1 MSISKIANH
10 IQPTGNSFPP
20 VHKWNPDLCK
30 GQEFFIDREGE
41 WFYNNSPIKNY
52 RLTKLF
58 STVLRKDDDSY
69 YLVTPHEK
77 VSLKTAIA
85 PYVIT
90 DFNFNNESLELIT
103 NFEYSF
109 VVNEINTIKLINFED
124 TLIPIVHVRDNIE
137 GFFNRSTY
145 YNLIN
150 FALENNNIIDD
161 TLYISSG
168 NKNYPVGK
176 IA

>member
-1 MSISKIANH
+1 M
-10 IQPTGNSFPP
+10 P
-20 VHKWNPDLCK
+20 
-30 GQEFFIDREGE
+30 
-41 WFYNNSPIKNY
+41 
-52 RLTKLF
+52 
-58 STVLRKDDDSY
+58 
-69 YLVTPHEK
+69 
-77 VSLKTAIA
+77 LKTAIA

-90 DFNFNNESLELIT
+90 DFNFNNESLELVT

-109 VVNEINTIKLINFED
+109 VVNEINTIKLISFEE

-150 FALENNNIIDD
+150 FALEKNNIVDD
-161 TLYISSG
+161 ILYVSSN

>member
-10 IQPTGNSFPP
+10 IKATANTFPP
-20 VHKWNPDLCK
+20 VHQWNPDLCE

-77 VSLKTAIA
+77 VPVRTALA

-90 DFNFNNESLELIT
+90 DFNFKDEYLELIT

-109 VVNEINTIKLINFED
+109 EVNEINLIKLIDFED

-150 FALENNNIIDD
+150 FALEKNNIVDGI
-161 TLYISSG
+161 LYINSG
-168 NKNYPVGK
+168 NKSYPVGK

>member
-1 MSISKIANH
+1 M
-10 IQPTGNSFPP
+10 
-20 VHKWNPDLCK
+20 
-30 GQEFFIDREGE
+30 
-41 WFYNNSPIKNY
+41 
-52 RLTKLF
+52 
-58 STVLRKDDDSY
+58 
-69 YLVTPHEK
+69 
-77 VSLKTAIA
+77 KTAIA

-90 DFNFNNESLELIT
+90 DFNFKDEYLELVT

-109 VVNEINTIKLINFED
+109 IVNEINTIKLINFEG

-150 FALENNNIIDD
+150 FALEKNNIIDD
-161 TLYISSG
+161 ILYINSG

>member
-1 MSISKIANH
+1 M
-10 IQPTGNSFPP
+10 
-20 VHKWNPDLCK
+20 CE
-30 GQEFFIDREGE
+30 GQEFYIDREGE
-41 WFYNNSPIKNY
+41 WFYNNSPVKNY

-58 STVLRKDDDSY
+58 STVLRKDDNSY

-77 VSLKTAIA
+77 VPLKTAIA

-90 DFNFNNESLELIT
+90 DFNFNNEDLELVT

-109 VVNEINTIKLINFED
+109 VVNEINSIKLINFED

-168 NKNYPVGK
+168 NNNYPVGK

>member
-1 MSISKIANH
+1 MSISKIASH

-90 DFNFNNESLELIT
+90 DFNFNNESLELVT

-109 VVNEINTIKLINFED
+109 VVNENNTIKLINFED

-168 NKNYPVGK
+168 NNNYPVGK

>member
-1 MSISKIANH
+1 MSLILIGGKSSLSKTLKLNLENKNIKYLESNRCQDAEILIDLNNINTFSNIPNNLKKAIIFAGITSIDICENNKTLANK
-10 IQPTGNSFPP
+10 I
-20 VHKWNPDLCK
+20 
-30 GQEFFIDREGE
+30 
-41 WFYNNSPIKNY
+41 NY
-52 RLTKLF
+52 L
-58 STVLRKDDDSY
+58 
-69 YLVTPHEK
+69 
-77 VSLKTAIA
+77 
-85 PYVIT
+85 
-90 DFNFNNESLELIT
+90 
-103 NFEYSF
+103 
-109 VVNEINTIKLINFED
+109 NTIKLINFED